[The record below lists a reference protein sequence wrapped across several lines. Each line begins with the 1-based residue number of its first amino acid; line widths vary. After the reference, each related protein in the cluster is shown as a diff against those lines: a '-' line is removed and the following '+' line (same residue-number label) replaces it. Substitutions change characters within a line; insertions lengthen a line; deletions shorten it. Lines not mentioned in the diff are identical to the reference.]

1 MRREAMSP
9 SATIRDR
16 LRDDAMRE
24 TTESLIQEISM
35 TLISRLATRPRAI
48 VLTGS
53 FARGEGSTLTVAN
66 RLRVLGDME
75 FMVVFLRGVDRGLLQ
90 MALDQEARQI
100 RGELAVRGIECEL
113 EFRAITPDYF
123 QVLRPQIFG
132 YELLSCGRTV
142 WGDRSVLA
150 SVPRFPASA
159 IPRWDAWRMLNNRI
173 LEQLEWVDAIANGT
187 RDELLR
193 MFYQLVKCH
202 LDLGTTLLVF
212 GGRYEDTYAGRSA
225 ALLRWAAEAESSS
238 KVEFLGRV
246 AGRVAACTSFKLLPN
261 TDSVLLDVRLNDED
275 IETFRSDLSRAVIEL
290 VPLAREIWRWEAG
303 ELTRCGS
310 GHAPSDDA
318 LHRAVLRQQPLSEK
332 LRGWA
337 KLTFM
342 PAVRSERGFFA
353 RLPRLLLRG
362 SPRYLVYRVA
372 GDLYFQLPSVLSG
385 KIADSSLA
393 ALDRL
398 LPVTFAGNRVE
409 SREWWR
415 LRANVLKSWRL
426 FLRNHWA

>member
-1 MRREAMSP
+1 MLP
-9 SATIRDR
+9 TATIRDR
-16 LRDDAMRE
+16 LRDDAIRE
-24 TTESLIQEISM
+24 TTESLIQEISV
-35 TLISRLATRPRAI
+35 TLVGRLGTRPRAI

-53 FARGEGSTLTVAN
+53 FARGEGSILTFAN
-66 RLRVLGDME
+66 RLQVLGDME
-75 FMVVFLRGVDRGLLQ
+75 FMVVFSRGVDRALLQ
-90 MALDQEARQI
+90 TALDQEARQI

-113 EFRAITPDYF
+113 EFRAITSDYF
-123 QVLRPQIFG
+123 QALRPQIFG
-132 YELLSCGRTV
+132 YELLSRGRTV

-159 IPRWDAWRMLNNRI
+159 VPRWDAWRMLNNRI
-173 LEQLEWVDAIANGT
+173 LEQLEWIDAIANGN
-187 RDELLR
+187 RDELVH

-238 KVEFLGRV
+238 KSEFLGRV
-246 AGRVAACTSFKLLPN
+246 AGRVAACTSFKLFPN
-261 TDSVLLDVRLNDED
+261 TNSIPLDVRIHDQD
-275 IETFRSDLSRAVIEL
+275 METLRGDLRRAVVEL
-290 VPLAREIWRWEAG
+290 VPLARDIWRWEAG
-303 ELTRCGS
+303 ELTRCGP
-310 GHAPSDDA
+310 GHALSDEA

-353 RLPRLLLRG
+353 RLSRLLPQG

-372 GDLYFQLPSVLSG
+372 ADLYFQLPSVVSG
-385 KIADSSLA
+385 ETAADSLA
-393 ALDRL
+393 VLDRF
-398 LPVTFAGNRVE
+398 LPVAFAGNRVE
-409 SREWWR
+409 SRDWWR
-415 LRANVLKSWRL
+415 LRADVLKSWHL